1 MGMGNGAAAQIHGHR
16 YKFNLLL
23 PVFFFNGIASLLFLQ
38 FCTCFPSTMMSFCL
52 VFFLMFAWLCFALG
66 FVFGV
71 AHVLLQSSG
80 SHC

>member
-1 MGMGNGAAAQIHGHR
+1 
-16 YKFNLLL
+16 
-23 PVFFFNGIASLLFLQ
+23 
-38 FCTCFPSTMMSFCL
+38 MSFCL
-52 VFFLMFAWLCFALG
+52 VFFHLFAWLCFALG